1 MELIYKKIKSITKI
15 QQKTKVVNFSVKTN
29 ENYFANGILT
39 HNCYM
44 KRHKPQGLDV
54 AKNTGDILTAINNHS
69 MFIIVDKPNQTHNSL
84 ITYDISC
91 NEDFALHLKY
101 HNWKYIFDFFKD
113 SPKAMGSFATKYVNK
128 NLLEFNPENK
138 IRIRFSLMP
147 QKYSDLLEPNTSKI
161 VDRIQA
167 INTFIEVGYDVHIN
181 FSPVI
186 VTDNWLQEYKEL
198 FQLVDTLV
206 NDSYKNQVKCEVIF
220 LTHNKNKHIDNLNN
234 NVKGED
240 LLWNPE
246 IQENKISQY
255 GGINIRYKHNL
266 KYQYIDEFKKIH
278 NEIIPWNIIRYIF

>member
-1 MELIYKKIKSITKI
+1 MKMKKINRKSMLIRESGRSTDFI
-15 QQKTKVVNFSVKTN
+15 SPSFGHGCLFNCT
-29 ENYFANGILT
+29 Y
-39 HNCYM
+39 CYM

-113 SPKAMGSFATKYVNK
+113 SPKAMGSFATKYVNV
-128 NLLEFNPENK
+128 NLLNYNPEKK

-167 INTFIEVGYDVHIN
+167 INTFIEAGYDVHIN

-186 VTDNWLQEYKEL
+186 VTDNWLEEYKEL

-206 NDSYKNQVKCEVIF
+206 NDSYKNQVKSEVIF

>member
-44 KRHKPQGLDV
+44 KRHKPQGLDI

-113 SPKAMGSFATKYVNK
+113 SPKAMGSFATKYVNV
-128 NLLEFNPENK
+128 NLLNYNPENK

-161 VDRIQA
+161 IDRIKA
-167 INTFIEVGYDVHIN
+167 IDAFIDAGYDVHIN

-186 VTDNWLQEYKEL
+186 VTDNWLEEYKDL
-198 FQLVDTLV
+198 FQMV
-206 NDSYKNQVKCEVIF
+206 NDYVDYKDVVKSEVIF
-220 LTHNKNKHIDNLNN
+220 LTHNKNKHIDNLNK

-246 IQENKISQY
+246 IQENKTSQY

-266 KYQYIDEFKKIH
+266 KYQYIEEFKKIH
-278 NEIIPWNIIRYIF
+278 NEIIPWNMIRYIF